1 MIVRFDGKAA
11 QSAVENRNEQIGVDG
26 DPSGKAGGL
35 SEAESLVLESKKK
48 LDESGEGLD
57 RVPSDLMEGQED
69 AEAGPEL
76 NAEALEAA
84 RKDRKPE
91 VPASGS

>member
-11 QSAVENRNEQIGVDG
+11 QSAVENKNEQIGVDG
-26 DPSGKAGGL
+26 DPSTKSGGL
-35 SEAESLVLESKKK
+35 SEAEHLVLESKKK

-57 RVPSDLMEGQED
+57 RVPSDLMEGQDD
-69 AEAGPEL
+69 AEPGPEL

-84 RKDRKPE
+84 QKDTKPE
-91 VPASGS
+91 PPAGS